1 MHDTTSWRSCPC
13 DDCRARLRAY
23 NRDYMR
29 DLRRDQT
36 PRLVDAAPVR
46 AHLLALRADG
56 WRLQDIAE
64 TSGYHRGT
72 LDSIS
77 SGRVHRVRTVTAEDI
92 MSIPVRSAA
101 A

>member
-13 DDCRARLRAY
+13 DDCRARVRTF

-29 DLRRDQT
+29 DLRRDPR
-36 PRLVDAAPVR
+36 PRLTDAAPVR

-64 TSGYHRGT
+64 ASGYHRGT

-77 SGRVHRVRTVTAEDI
+77 SGRVRQVRTVTAEDLL
-92 MSIPVRSAA
+92 SIPLRAVA
-101 A
+101 